1 MMEALGALVENYG
14 LSGLFIFIVL
24 AVVMLIITGKLVPKR
39 TMDDRVKDKTDIIV
53 VQQDAIDKFGP
64 ILNEIKETQ
73 REQLEYAK
81 TTDHALHS
89 IQNEGAK
96 Q

>member
-1 MMEALGALVENYG
+1 MWEALGFLVQSYG
-14 LSGLFIFIVL
+14 LTGLAIFLLFLVIL
-24 AVVMLIITGKLVPKR
+24 LIIMGKLVPKR

-89 IQNEGAK
+89 IQQEG
-96 Q
+96 QQR